1 MNIRTIPAGAIC
13 LLVLLLPTGFTQQP
27 VKSSTQIDGSKN
39 PELIPLDEAFKSMF
53 LMLCDGPVPR
63 PMSVSGRE
71 YYMRGSGLTEK
82 QQDSVSIA
90 AVKYRLAVND
100 AVASAKAALKGP
112 ASELAARRQAATDE
126 LNFQFEDIRKSLE
139 SDLGPDA
146 YQELVHFVETE
157 VKSRMTMGRAG
168 REK

>member
-1 MNIRTIPAGAIC
+1 MNILKIPTGAIC
-13 LLVLLLPTGFTQQP
+13 LLALLAPVGFPQQSTK
-27 VKSSTQIDGSKN
+27 VSTQIDGSKN
-39 PELIPLDEAFKSMF
+39 PELIPFDEAFKSMF
-53 LMLCDGPVPR
+53 AMLCDGPIPQ

-82 QQDSVSIA
+82 QLDSVSIA

-112 ASELAARRQAATDE
+112 ASELGARRQAATDE
-126 LNFQFEDIRKSLE
+126 LNFQFENIRKSLE

-146 YQELVHFVETE
+146 YQKLVHFVETA
-157 VKSRMTMGRAG
+157 VKSRMRMGRAD
-168 REK
+168 RK